1 MEYESQWQQLWSDAC
16 EAYAK
21 EAGDL
26 PEDLEP
32 WQANT
37 LQRFALSRLER
48 PLSRGLKRQSQQAT
62 ANESLTSFKDRL
74 QRIVITSF
82 QQNDAETAFERATL
96 YECSGKWEEA
106 REAYSE
112 ALLLGPSQPLQFS
125 LRFAQLLHVMATSGS
140 GEDGASEQILR
151 HAIST
156 AGQLTTRKR
165 ALLARLILLLLQ
177 QGRNEEAIPL
187 LVDGGWK
194 YRLASWILC
203 PDENQNGLEKDGFP
217 GCVYDNAI
225 PEGFMQHLQNLL
237 SPASEFWT
245 EHGYNEILGSGE
257 VGYFSYVQ
265 DVEGEAQNTLDLI
278 IRHVW
283 EVLKKTSL
291 FPGLEDAKV
300 AEWWAHK
307 RPHACG
313 HQMHYDSD
321 NEGIGG
327 VRNPICSCIIYVIAP
342 PGVGGPTLVTNQKLS
357 KAQLGNKGWLVTPRQ
372 GRLAAYDGTY
382 FHGVVPGCGKAPP
395 VSVEPEFQRR
405 VTFMIAFW
413 KEIRTRPFGPDGLP
427 GSSRPLPRSVSEFG
441 PKRYT
446 WHQRLA
452 LPLDAGGYPSPTS
465 VFPVSGM
472 PIWTEIQGG
481 DVPEGVG
488 LPSIQEC
495 FQF

>member
-37 LQRFALSRLER
+37 LQRFVLSRLER

-82 QQNDAETAFERATL
+82 QQNDAETALERATL
-96 YECSGKWEEA
+96 CECSGKWEEA

-112 ALLLGPSQPLQFS
+112 ALLLGPSQPLQCS

-140 GEDGASEQILR
+140 GEDGASEQLLR

-187 LVDGGWK
+187 LMDGRWK

-203 PDENQNGLEKDGFP
+203 PDEEKHGSEKDGFP

-225 PEGFMQHLQNLL
+225 PEGFLQHLQNLL

-327 VRNPICSCIIYVIAP
+327 VRNPICSCILYVIAP

-357 KAQLGNKGWLVTPRQ
+357 KAQLGSRGWLVTPRQ

-382 FHGVVPGCGKAPP
+382 FHGVVPGCGKAPS
-395 VSVEPEFQRR
+395 VSEPEFQRR

-427 GSSRPLPRSVSEFG
+427 GSSRPLPDRSVSEVG

>member
-37 LQRFALSRLER
+37 LQRFVLSRLER

-82 QQNDAETAFERATL
+82 QQNDAETALERATL
-96 YECSGKWEEA
+96 CECSGKWEEA

-112 ALLLGPSQPLQFS
+112 ALLLGPSQPLQCS

-140 GEDGASEQILR
+140 GEDGASEQLLR

-187 LVDGGWK
+187 LMDGGWK

-203 PDENQNGLEKDGFP
+203 PDEEKHGSEKDGFP

-225 PEGFMQHLQNLL
+225 PEGFLQHLQNLL

-327 VRNPICSCIIYVIAP
+327 VRNPICSCILYVIAP

-382 FHGVVPGCGKAPP
+382 FHGVVPGCGKAPS
-395 VSVEPEFQRR
+395 VSEPEFQRR

-427 GSSRPLPRSVSEFG
+427 GSSRPLPDRSVSEVE